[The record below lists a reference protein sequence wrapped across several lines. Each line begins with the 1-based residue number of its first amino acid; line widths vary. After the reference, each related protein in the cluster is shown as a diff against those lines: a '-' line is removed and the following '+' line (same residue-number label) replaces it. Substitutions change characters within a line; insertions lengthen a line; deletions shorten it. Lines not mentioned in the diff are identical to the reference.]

1 MTELERDAL
10 ARLQFALRYCNFKDV
25 TEVNGEDL
33 YREYD
38 GFKRPKTQEEIA
50 EEAAA
55 AKRKSEEAL
64 ASLAAEQQSNKGD
77 TQYSTTTLLS
87 DEHNLTGTT
96 AGTLSAASPM
106 AGFGNEMNANANA
119 DPNGEPPKSM
129 EEVVAAAVA
138 KHMDNNEMLRQDLV
152 TVHGIVEFL
161 RSGNASC
168 LPARQE
174 AAWARENPGNG
185 GNALAMSGLAGR
197 SWGSLTT
204 ATSMVKDGSR
214 TWNDFLL
221 QVSQSVS

>member
-1 MTELERDAL
+1 MTVMLATVSPEERNLRESL
-10 ARLQFALRYCNFKDV
+10 ATLKYAQL
-25 TEVNGEDL
+25 
-33 YREYD
+33 
-38 GFKRPKTQEEIA
+38 A

-138 KHMDNNEMLRQDLV
+138 KHMDNNEALRLDLLK
-152 TVHGIVEFL
+152 VHGIMEFL
-161 RSGNASC
+161 RSGNALA
-168 LPARQE
+168 LPQTQQTIWE
-174 AAWARENPGNG
+174 RENP
-185 GNALAMSGLAGR
+185 
-197 SWGSLTT
+197 T
-204 ATSMVKDGSR
+204 AAK
-214 TWNDFLL
+214 
-221 QVSQSVS
+221 SVGAATGTKVPL